1 MSDRKTQAPADP
13 PADSPATPDDG
24 MHPVDP
30 GAEAQKEGAE
40 DQEESS
46 YS

>member
-1 MSDRKTQAPADP
+1 MSEHDPKNTLTPAEP
-13 PADSPATPDDG
+13 EADKG

-40 DQEESS
+40 DQKESS